1 MPKKMDL
8 LVESCRRLLRKG
20 AKSHLENLLS
30 KLHPADIAALLGR
43 LNRQERDTIFAML
56 PPEVAAKAL
65 VDMDSLLQTKLME
78 DMPPKDLANVLACLP
93 ADEAVGLVDS
103 LSDEKREEILPLI
116 EGQEGVSRL
125 MLYDEETAGRIMTTD
140 HLALSEELTV
150 EEAIEQVRKARNKE
164 VFYIYVVDSRNHL
177 VGVLSLR
184 QLILA
189 DPDTRLRE
197 VMNPEVISVRADM
210 DQEEVARVV
219 ARYDILAVP
228 VVDEGNHLIGM
239 VTVDDVINIIQ
250 DEVTEDIYKMVGASE
265 EELWEASTLKIAGYR
280 LPWLSFTIVGEMVS
294 GLVLK
299 HYHHTISTM
308 VSVAFFVPLIMALSG
323 AVGNQT
329 QTIIVRAMATG
340 RMEGMAWKIL
350 RRQLS
355 VGAIMGLAAGALACL
370 LVMVVQHDQLLG
382 LSVGLSLL
390 VSMSISA
397 AIGVLVPIS
406 AKKVGVDP
414 ALTVPSI
421 ATLNDIMGTLIYL
434 SLATYLMTG
443 GLH

>member
-1 MPKKMDL
+1 MPKKIDL
-8 LVESCRRLLRKG
+8 MVESCRRLLRKG
-20 AKSHLENLLS
+20 AKGHLENLLS
-30 KLHPADIAALLGR
+30 KLHPADIAAVLGR
-43 LNRQERDTIFAML
+43 LNRQERDAIFAML
-56 PPEVAAKAL
+56 PPETAAKAL

-78 DMPPKDLANVLACLP
+78 DMPTKELAEVLSHLP
-93 ADEAVGLVDS
+93 ADEAVGLVDN
-103 LSDEKREEILPLI
+103 LPEEKKEEILPLI
-116 EGQEGVSRL
+116 EGREGVSRL
-125 MLYDEETAGRIMTTD
+125 MLYEEETAGRIMTTD
-140 HLALSEELTV
+140 YLALPEELTV
-150 EEAIEQVRKARNKE
+150 EEAIERVRESKEKE

-189 DPDTRLRE
+189 DPNTKLKE
-197 VMNPEVISVRADM
+197 VMNPDVISVRADM
-210 DQEEVARVV
+210 DQEEVARIV

-228 VVDEGNHLIGM
+228 VVDDGNHLIGM

-250 DEVTEDIYKMVGASE
+250 DEATEDIYKMVGASE

-280 LPWLSFTIVGEMVS
+280 LPWLAFTIVGEMLS

-299 HYHHTISTM
+299 HYHNTIATM
-308 VSVAFFVPLIMALSG
+308 VSVSFFVPLIMALSG

-355 VGAIMGLAAGALACL
+355 VGALMGLAAGTLACVM
-370 LVMVVQHDQLLG
+370 VMVVQHNHLLG
-382 LSVGLSLL
+382 ISVGVSLL
-390 VSMSISA
+390 ISMSISA
-397 AIGVLVPIS
+397 VIGVVVPTM
-406 AKKVGVDP
+406 AKKMGVDP

-434 SLATYLMTG
+434 SLATYLLTT
-443 GLH
+443 LPQ